1 MSDYGP
7 CPYHGIVT
15 YRNALKYSGIRSD
28 PDILAEHYRSWMA
41 QLAPLRLEKVV
52 ERGEDDIVADLTP
65 VSDDHP
71 SMVLKMAARIDEHA
85 LPD

>member
-28 PDILAEHYRSWMA
+28 PDILA
-41 QLAPLRLEKVV
+41 
-52 ERGEDDIVADLTP
+52 
-65 VSDDHP
+65 
-71 SMVLKMAARIDEHA
+71 
-85 LPD
+85 